1 VGLDEMSAPEEIAE
15 LDRALLL
22 DGQDIVLRHVTGT
35 TSATQVYI
43 DVTCRA
49 FVRGFAPE
57 ELVSGITQQDSR
69 VVMSATQINA
79 AEWPDALSVL
89 AFDDPDPRIPTKNRG
104 DLCYIDGRKHS
115 IESARGVTI
124 DATLVRIDM
133 VVRGVA

>member
-1 VGLDEMSAPEEIAE
+1 MSAQEEIAE
-15 LDRALLL
+15 LDRALML
-22 DGQDIVLRHVTGT
+22 DGQDIVLRHVTGST
-35 TSATQVYI
+35 AATQVSV

-69 VVMSATQINA
+69 VVLSSTQIDA
-79 AEWPDALSVL
+79 ALWPGAPAVL
-89 AFDDPDPRIPTKNRG
+89 AFDDPDPRVPNKNRG

-124 DATLVRIDM
+124 DATLVRLDM
-133 VVRGVA
+133 VVRGMA